1 MKLKMLVGM
10 AGAGYSLSVN
20 EETERFAGDEA
31 RRMIE
36 AGYAV
41 PVSEPKI
48 ERTVKKSAPEKRG

>member
-1 MKLKMLVGM
+1 MKLRMLVGM

-36 AGYAV
+36 AGYSV
-41 PVSEPKI
+41 PVSEPKT
-48 ERTVKKSAPEKRG
+48 ERAVKKPASEKRD